1 MYARITTDPL
11 DTTALIAQVSAPAHG
26 AVLVFL
32 GTVRAENEG
41 KAVTGI
47 AYDAYVEMAERVLA
61 EILAEAARSA
71 DDVCDVAAAH
81 RIGALGVGDA
91 SVAIAVGT
99 PHRATAYDVSRFII
113 EQIKEKLPVWKRESY
128 AGGGAEWL
136 DGNVPAVNAHE

>member
-1 MYARITTDPL
+1 MYARITTEPL
-11 DTTALIAQVSAPAHG
+11 DTAALIAQVSAPAHG
-26 AVLVFL
+26 AVLLFL

-47 AYDAYVEMAERVLA
+47 EYDAYVEMAEKVLA
-61 EILAEAARSA
+61 EILTGAVRGA

-113 EQIKEKLPVWKRESY
+113 EQIKEKLPVWKREAY
-128 AGGGAEWL
+128 ADGDTEWL